1 MILRKDFE
9 NLSKT
14 FAKFSNEL
22 ICELL
27 GIKGTAKRL
36 FNALTKLSKELANE
50 LFGTKGTSMEQLE
63 CDGISLWSTCEA
75 LEQTGLWSVC
85 KALEQTEKQSKM
97 NVDAAKHIDYA
108 GNWFVER
115 L

>member
-1 MILRKDFE
+1 MTEKDVLCLVIMKKIDLCQRTPWKQMILRKDFE

-50 LFGTKGTSMEQLE
+50 LFGTKGTSME
-63 CDGISLWSTCEA
+63 
-75 LEQTGLWSVC
+75 
-85 KALEQTEKQSKM
+85 
-97 NVDAAKHIDYA
+97 
-108 GNWFVER
+108 
-115 L
+115 